1 MKQARRIINPSRLG
15 PVGYRLIGTTDV
27 DGNGTAHEVAAVD
40 PLVLFDFVRIDP
52 SRPMSHR
59 PHPHHGLTAMSF
71 LPRSGTWRAWDNLA
85 GDTEDALQAGGLY
98 YVHAGRPA
106 FHHEYPA
113 PESVA
118 AGEVIEFLQLVW
130 NATDEDDVRTVIIQP
145 GDVPVVDV
153 GDARIR
159 VLAGD
164 IGGASGAQPF
174 SRRKILYGY
183 IELDGGGSTTLEVPA
198 GMNGILFAID
208 GAIRV
213 DGDVVQQH
221 QMMILG
227 ADDTALRIDNATA
240 DRQAR
245 FILAAGEPVGRP
257 FVKLLGV
264 GGFIIGENETDVRRK
279 MNEMTEQSE
288 ALKRVVPHY
297 FSPEYR

>member
-1 MKQARRIINPSRLG
+1 MKQSRSIVNPSRLG
-15 PVGYRLIGTTDV
+15 AVGYRLIGTTDV
-27 DGNGTAHEVAAVD
+27 DGNGTAHEVADVD

-52 SRPMSHR
+52 SKPMPHR

-71 LPRSGTWRAWDNLA
+71 LPAHGTWRAWDNLA
-85 GDTEDALQAGGLY
+85 GDTDDALCAGGLY

-106 FHHEYPA
+106 FHHEYAA
-113 PESVA
+113 PEAVA
-118 AGEVIEFLQLVW
+118 AGEVIEFIQLVW

-145 GDVPVVDV
+145 DDVPIVSVR
-153 GDARIR
+153 DARIR

-183 IELDGGGSTTLEVPA
+183 VELDSRGSTTLEVPA
-198 GMNGILFAID
+198 GMNGMLFAID

-213 DGDVVQQH
+213 GSDVVEQH

-227 ADDTALRIDNATA
+227 ADDTAFRIDNATA
-240 DRQAR
+240 DREAR
-245 FILAAGEPVGRP
+245 FIIAAGEPVGRP

-264 GGFIIGENETDVRRK
+264 GGFIIGENEADVRRTMK
-279 MNEMTEQSE
+279 ELTEQSE
-288 ALKRVVPHY
+288 VLKRVVPHY